1 MFTLY
6 ADKTQLTLRDREPM
20 TSGSANV
27 YHARFEFSPD
37 WDGLTRIAVFK
48 AGAASR
54 SVLLDDTNECV
65 IPWEVL
71 EQYRPFTS
79 LMAGVYGT
87 KGGEIVL
94 PTVWARL
101 GIILEGVPAPP
112 GVIPPTPELWQQE
125 LAKKQ
130 DVLRG
135 LPGQVVGFDEAGRAV
150 AVDMPSGGG
159 TGYDVGHGLAV
170 KDGKLTVVTTDDFT
184 GDNTLPMTAAGVEN
198 VVGNIEILLKA
209 IRGG

>member
-1 MFTLY
+1 MIILQ
-6 ADKTQLTLRDREPM
+6 AEKNRLTMIQREQI
-20 TSGSANV
+20 TSGSVNV
-27 YHARFEFSPD
+27 YRARFEFSPD
-37 WDGLTRIAVFK
+37 WDGLTRTAVFK
-48 AGAASR
+48 AGAVSR

-71 EQYRPFTS
+71 EKYHPFTN

-101 GIILEGVPAPP
+101 GQILEGVTTSENAR
-112 GVIPPTPELWQQE
+112 PPTPELWRQE
-125 LAKKQ
+125 LDQKQ
-130 DVLRG
+130 DKLHG
-135 LPGQVVGFDEAGRAV
+135 LPGQVVGFDETGRAV
-150 AVDMPSGGG
+150 PVDTTGGG
-159 TGYDVGHGLAV
+159 AGYDIGHGLAV
-170 KDGKLTVVTTDDFT
+170 EGGKLTVVTTDDFK